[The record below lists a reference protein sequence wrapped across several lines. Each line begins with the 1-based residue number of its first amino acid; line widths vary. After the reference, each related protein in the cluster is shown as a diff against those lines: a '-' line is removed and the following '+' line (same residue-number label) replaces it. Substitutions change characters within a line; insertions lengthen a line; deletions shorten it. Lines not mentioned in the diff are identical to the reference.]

1 VRGLV
6 TVAVAAGLLMIA
18 APEEGRTGQSYLER
32 VKSIFETEEGTAEGR
47 RFLWAA
53 ARNMWKAHPV
63 LGVGGGNFTFL
74 VGQYQPTDFDKPEYL
89 DRDWSGTVTH
99 SIFFQVLSEHG
110 SVGIL
115 LMGYIIGA
123 HFLTLRRLRRLARSH
138 PGFPDDVRRDA
149 ELYGGALGGAV
160 VGYCAA
166 GAFLSVAYYPYLWYF
181 SAMAVALEAAV
192 LREARALGSGRA

>member
-1 VRGLV
+1 
-6 TVAVAAGLLMIA
+6 MIA

-32 VKSIFETEEGTAEGR
+32 VKSIFETDEGTAEGR
-47 RFLWAA
+47 RFLWSA

-74 VGQYQPTDFDKPEYL
+74 VGQYQPIDFDKPEYL
-89 DRDWSGTVTH
+89 ERDWSGTATH
-99 SIFFQVLSEHG
+99 SAFFQVLAEHG
-110 SVGIL
+110 SAGIL
-115 LMGYIIGA
+115 LMGYIVGA
-123 HFLTLRRLRRLARSH
+123 HFWTLRRLRRQVRSH
-138 PGFPDDVRRDA
+138 PGLPDDVRRDA

-181 SAMAVALEAAV
+181 SAMTIALEAV
-192 LREARALGSGRA
+192 VQREVTAISPGHV